1 MQEKWF
7 VIINPASGNF
17 KSSKQKQIFHSL
29 TEANINYEF
38 QFTETAGEES
48 IITID
53 AISLGFRKF
62 ISVGGDGT
70 FHHIIN
76 GVMNQKEVP
85 SNEIKIAV
93 FPTGTGNDWVRSY
106 NIKKNIKKNISIL
119 KEEHTILQDIGKI
132 KLLNES
138 KSSYFHNLAGL
149 GFDGYVVHE
158 NKRLKFLG
166 SFSFLITAIFGM
178 MDYKSSMINLTFDDK
193 FITTRSLLTI
203 IGICEY
209 SGGGMKLTK
218 DVDAFDGLFDIA
230 IAKNFSVMR
239 LFINVRKLFN
249 GSITDHRLVS
259 TYKTSKVKITS
270 ESTAIFVQAD
280 GEILGTGGFEAEI
293 IPKAIQFV
301 VPVKKKLKKS

>member
-7 VIINPASGNF
+7 VIINPASGNYA
-17 KSSKQKQIFHSL
+17 SSKSKKIFNAL
-29 TEANINYEF
+29 EEAKIPFEY
-38 QFTETAGEES
+38 QFTEIEEEES
-48 IITID
+48 LITID
-53 AISLGFRKF
+53 ALALGFRKF

-70 FHHIIN
+70 LHHIIN
-76 GVMNQKEVP
+76 GIMRQTSVSPK
-85 SNEIKIAV
+85 EIKVAV

-106 NIKKNIKKNISIL
+106 GITTNIKRNVSLL
-119 KEEHTILQDIGKI
+119 KEEHTVLQDIGKI

-166 SFSFLITAIFGM
+166 SFSFLVTAVFGM
-178 MDYKSSMINLTFDDK
+178 MNYKSSMINLTFDEK

-203 IGICEY
+203 VGICSY

-218 DVDAFDGLFDIA
+218 DVDPFDGLFDISL
-230 IAKNFSVMR
+230 AKNFSVMR
-239 LFINVRKLFN
+239 LFLNVPKLFN
-249 GSITDHRLVS
+249 GTITDHKQVK
-259 TYKTSKVKITS
+259 TYKTSKIKITS
-270 ESTAIFVQAD
+270 DSHNVFVQAD

-293 IPKAIQFV
+293 LPKALQFV
-301 VPVKKKLKKS
+301 VPLKKS